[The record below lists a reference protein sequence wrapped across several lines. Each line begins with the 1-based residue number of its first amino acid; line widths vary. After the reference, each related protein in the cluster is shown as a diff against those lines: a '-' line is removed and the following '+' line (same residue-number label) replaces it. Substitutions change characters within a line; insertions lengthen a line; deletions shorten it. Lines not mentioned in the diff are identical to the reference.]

1 MILSSLNSIELHTVQ
16 WITVISAA
24 ILIGLSRTAIS
35 GLGMLAIPLIASLF
49 AGRQASGM
57 VLMMLITADL
67 FAIFYFRQHA
77 NFKLIKSL
85 LPWVAIGLLTGLT
98 VGRIINDNQFKIL
111 IAICIFICLIILIIS
126 EKTGGNI
133 NIPEKKWIYAL
144 TGIATG
150 FASMI
155 GNVAGPIFWIYLIA
169 KKFNK
174 NKFMGT
180 VAWFFF
186 ILNIVKLPLQILIW
200 KNITTDTIF
209 PVMIV
214 SPLIILAAF
223 SGTFIIK
230 RIKEKPF
237 RYLIILMTALAAINL
252 VL

>member
-1 MILSSLNSIELHTVQ
+1 MEIFNLPSLDTLQ
-16 WITVISAA
+16 WISVIAAA
-24 ILIGLSRTAIS
+24 ILIGLSRTAVS
-35 GLGMLAIPLIASLF
+35 GLAMLAIPIIASMF
-49 AGRQASGM
+49 SGKEASGM
-57 VLMMLITADL
+57 ILMMLVTADL

-85 LPWVAIGLLTGLT
+85 IPWVAIGLITGLA
-98 VGRIINDNQFKIL
+98 VGRLINDGQFKML
-111 IAICIFICLIILIIS
+111 IAICIFICLMILIVS

-133 NIPEKKWIYAL
+133 SVPEKPWIYAL

-174 NKFMGT
+174 NNFMGT

-186 ILNIVKLPLQILIW
+186 ILNIVKLPLQILVW
-200 KNITTDTIF
+200 KNINSQNFF
-209 PVMIV
+209 PVLSV

-223 SGTFIIK
+223 SGTFIIRK
-230 RIKEKPF
+230 IKEKPF
-237 RYLIILMTALAAINL
+237 RYLIIIMTGIAAINL
-252 VL
+252 II

>member
-1 MILSSLNSIELHTVQ
+1 MILNNINNLSLFQLDTVQ
-16 WITVISAA
+16 WITVIAAA

-49 AGRQASGM
+49 EGRQASGM

-85 LPWVAIGLLTGLT
+85 LPWVALGLLTGLT
-98 VGRIINDNQFKIL
+98 VGRLINDNQFKIL
-111 IAICIFICLIILIIS
+111 VETCIFVCLIILIIS
-126 EKTGGNI
+126 EKNGEDI
-133 NIPEKKWIYAL
+133 KIPDKNWIYAL

-169 KKFNK
+169 KKFKK

-186 ILNIVKLPLQILIW
+186 ILN
-200 KNITTDTIF
+200 
-209 PVMIV
+209 
-214 SPLIILAAF
+214 
-223 SGTFIIK
+223 
-230 RIKEKPF
+230 
-237 RYLIILMTALAAINL
+237 
-252 VL
+252 

>member
-1 MILSSLNSIELHTVQ
+1 MEFLSFIELDTVQ
-16 WITVISAA
+16 WISVIVAA
-24 ILIGLSRTAIS
+24 ILVGLSRTAVS
-35 GLGMLAIPLIASLF
+35 GLAMLAIPLIASLF
-49 AGRQASGM
+49 AGRESSGM
-57 VLMMLITADL
+57 ILMMLITADL

-85 LPWVAIGLLTGLT
+85 LPWVAIGLITGLT
-98 VGRIINDNQFKIL
+98 VGRLINDGQFKIL

-133 NIPEKKWIYAL
+133 NIPEKIWIYAL

-186 ILNIVKLPLQILIW
+186 ILNIVKLPLQILVW
-200 KNITTDTIF
+200 KNISFQNFF
-209 PVMIV
+209 PVIIV

-230 RIKEKPF
+230 KIKEKPF
-237 RYLIILMTALAAINL
+237 RYLIIIMTGIASINL
-252 VL
+252 FLF

>member
-1 MILSSLNSIELHTVQ
+1 MELLNFIELDTVQ
-16 WITVISAA
+16 WISVIAAA
-24 ILIGLSRTAIS
+24 ILVGLSRTAVS
-35 GLGMLAIPLIASLF
+35 GLAMLAIPLIASMF
-49 AGRQASGM
+49 AGRESSGM
-57 VLMMLITADL
+57 ILMMLITADL

-85 LPWVAIGLLTGLT
+85 LPWVAVGLITGLA
-98 VGRIINDNQFKIL
+98 VGRLINDGQFKML

-133 NIPEKKWIYAL
+133 NIPEKTWIYAL

-186 ILNIVKLPLQILIW
+186 ILNIVKLPLQILVW
-200 KNITTDTIF
+200 KNITYQNFF
-209 PVMIV
+209 PVIIV

-230 RIKEKPF
+230 KIKEKPF
-237 RYLIILMTALAAINL
+237 RYLVIIMTGLAAINL
-252 VL
+252 IL